1 MKLLAAIDFS
11 ELSESVLQE
20 TAKLAKALS
29 AETVLLHVQPPA
41 SPAFD
46 LYPETE
52 VITLPAGGAALP
64 DGGDGNGKEKLETM
78 AERLRRDGIR
88 ATGSTVEGDE
98 VDGIVGEGRRIKA
111 DMIIVG
117 SHGHGSLFHLL
128 VGSVSEGVVKKAP
141 CPVLIVP
148 RRTS

>member
-64 DGGDGNGKEKLETM
+64 DGGDGNGQEKLETM

-117 SHGHGSLFHLL
+117 SPGHGSLFHLL